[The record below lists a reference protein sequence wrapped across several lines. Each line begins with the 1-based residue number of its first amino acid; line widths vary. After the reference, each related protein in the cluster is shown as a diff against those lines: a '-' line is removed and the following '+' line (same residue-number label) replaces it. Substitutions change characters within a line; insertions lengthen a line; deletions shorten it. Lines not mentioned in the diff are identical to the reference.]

1 MDVKAAQMLVVL
13 KIFTGENI
21 KLYDT
26 NSFKM
31 YRIRDSN
38 STFRFLA
45 YITYRRTNIR
55 SRKHMGIKKVAF

>member
-31 YRIRDSN
+31 YDLKIDYMPYAILGHRMI
-38 STFRFLA
+38 
-45 YITYRRTNIR
+45 
-55 SRKHMGIKKVAF
+55 